1 MTLAVEPM
9 VNQGDWRIKVMRDGW
24 TVRTAD
30 GSLSAHYE
38 NSILIT
44 KVSLRS
50 SPKWGICAYDVLRGD
65 VVRSTAGHD
74 KDGLFLVLQ
83 AEGDFLWLVD
93 GKRRK
98 LETPKKKRRK
108 HVVSA
113 GVWTHPVAGR
123 LQNGEPVLD
132 SDIRRALAA
141 FRNRFSETK
150 EE

>member
-1 MTLAVEPM
+1 MTF
-9 VNQGDWRIKVMRDGW
+9 
-24 TVRTAD
+24 
-30 GSLSAHYE
+30 
-38 NSILIT
+38 
-44 KVSLRS
+44 
-50 SPKWGICAYDVLRGD
+50 LRGD

-98 LETPKKKRRK
+98 LETPKKKTAKARCFRGGLDAPGRRP
-108 HVVSA
+108 SA
-113 GVWTHPVAGR
+113 
-123 LQNGEPVLD
+123 NGEPVLD

>member
-1 MTLAVEPM
+1 MTF
-9 VNQGDWRIKVMRDGW
+9 
-24 TVRTAD
+24 
-30 GSLSAHYE
+30 
-38 NSILIT
+38 
-44 KVSLRS
+44 
-50 SPKWGICAYDVLRGD
+50 LRGD

-93 GKRRK
+93 GNGSFGQLAAYRAAELIQGALKEGR
-98 LETPKKKRRK
+98 
-108 HVVSA
+108 
-113 GVWTHPVAGR
+113 PVAGR

>member
-1 MTLAVEPM
+1 MTF
-9 VNQGDWRIKVMRDGW
+9 
-24 TVRTAD
+24 
-30 GSLSAHYE
+30 
-38 NSILIT
+38 
-44 KVSLRS
+44 
-50 SPKWGICAYDVLRGD
+50 LRGD

-113 GVWTHPVAGR
+113 GVWTHPAIDCLR
-123 LQNGEPVLD
+123 NGEPVLD
-132 SDIRRALAA
+132 SEIRRALAA
-141 FRNRFSETK
+141 LQNRFSETK
-150 EE
+150 EV

>member
-1 MTLAVEPM
+1 MTF
-9 VNQGDWRIKVMRDGW
+9 
-24 TVRTAD
+24 
-30 GSLSAHYE
+30 
-38 NSILIT
+38 
-44 KVSLRS
+44 
-50 SPKWGICAYDVLRGD
+50 LRGD

-108 HVVSA
+108 HVVSG
-113 GVWTHPVAGR
+113 GVWTHPVPGR
-123 LQNGEPVLD
+123 LQTGEPVLD